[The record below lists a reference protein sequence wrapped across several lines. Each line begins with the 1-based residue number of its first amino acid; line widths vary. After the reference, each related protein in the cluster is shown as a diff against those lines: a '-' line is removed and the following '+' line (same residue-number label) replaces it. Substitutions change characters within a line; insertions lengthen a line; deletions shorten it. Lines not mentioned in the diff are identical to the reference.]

1 MYDSSDDEYARRV
14 ANGGRGIPAFVSIPP
29 PQAPSQPTTT
39 GRFRFRP
46 ISTGGLPKGYK
57 RKEKENAVAG
67 PSRQPAHVPAR
78 TDEDGE
84 PVPYVARERVP
95 FPLSDSHILPEGPV
109 AGPSHTSSPLKRPRD
124 EERSTGPNKR
134 TRNIDESV
142 MAFSSLYLAFR

>member
-1 MYDSSDDEYARRV
+1 M
-14 ANGGRGIPAFVSIPP
+14 ANGGRGIPEFVSRYPP
-29 PQAPSQPTTT
+29 RAPAQPTTT

-67 PSRQPAHVPAR
+67 PSRQPAPAPAR
-78 TDEDGE
+78 NDEDGE
-84 PVPYVARERVP
+84 SARYLARERVP

-124 EERSTGPNKR
+124 EDRSTGPNKS